1 MIVGTAGHID
11 HGKTAL
17 VRALTGVDADRLPEE
32 KARGITLDLGFAY
45 WPRPDGQVIGFID
58 VPGHEKLVHN
68 MLAGATGIDLVLLV
82 VAADDGIMPQ
92 TREHLAILDLL
103 ALKRGIV
110 ALTKS
115 DLVDEDRRR
124 EVAAEITMAL
134 ARTGLADAEILPVS
148 AVTGEGIDALA
159 QCLDALCLATAAR
172 AADGRFRLA
181 VDRSFT
187 LVGTGTIITGTVLS
201 GQIAAGDAVTV
212 SPSGLAARV
221 RSLHVQ
227 NRPAEQ
233 GQTGQRCAL
242 ALSGAGVTKEA
253 IGRGDMVLDPSL
265 HAPTSRIDARLRVLK
280 SETKP
285 IGQWMPVRFHH
296 GASDLAA
303 RLVVLRGEP
312 ILPGET
318 DLVQIVLEKPIA
330 AVAGDCFI
338 IRDTSASRTIGG
350 GVLIDLRAPERKR
363 RTPERRSELLALD
376 AADPLT
382 ALSAALDGPRG
393 LVDIDAFFRDRA
405 AAATTASEAIERHD
419 LIVLSGGHQTIAMRP
434 ETWRRFAD
442 AAVSTLDGFHAE
454 RPDLQGM
461 GQERLRLSLFPRL
474 PAPLFAAAVHR
485 LVAAG
490 AVVLDRAWLRR
501 PYHEVRMTADEE
513 LVWSRARPLLD
524 GPGRFRPPRVRD
536 VSHEFGIDEKIV
548 RRVFRLAARR
558 GEVDEV
564 ALDHF
569 FLAEIVAEM
578 AGIAMDIASQA
589 DGGRFGAAEFR
600 DRLENG
606 RKVAIHI
613 LEYFDR
619 QGFTMRR
626 GDWRRINPNRMDLF
640 SKRTAPAH
648 GDGAPAKA
656 QTGGDAS
663 PVGRPDFKSGKG
675 RETVLGGFDSR
686 SLPPAS
692 QGARR

>member
-103 ALKRGIV
+103 GLSRGLV
-110 ALTKS
+110 ALTKV
-115 DLVDEDRRR
+115 DLVDDDRLP
-124 EVAAEITMAL
+124 EVAAEITAAL
-134 ARTGLADAEILPVS
+134 AGTCLAGAEILPVS
-148 AVTGEGIDALA
+148 AVTGAGIGTLA
-159 QCLDALCLATAAR
+159 ERLDDLCKATTRR

-187 LVGTGTIITGTVLS
+187 LVGTGTVVTGTVLS
-201 GQIAAGDAVTV
+201 GHVAVGDAVV
-212 SPSGLAARV
+212 ISPTGLAARV

-227 NRPAEQ
+227 NRAAEQ
-233 GQTGQRCAL
+233 GGAGERCAL
-242 ALSGAGVTKEA
+242 ALAGAGITKEA
-253 IGRGDMVLDPSL
+253 IRRGDVVLDPSL

-285 IGQWMPVRFHH
+285 VGQWMPVRFHH
-296 GASDLAA
+296 GASDVAA
-303 RLVVLRGEP
+303 RLVVLREEP
-312 ILPGET
+312 IAPGET
-318 DLVQIVLEKPIA
+318 ELVQIVLEAPIA
-330 AVAGDCFI
+330 AAAGDRFI

-363 RTPERRSELLALD
+363 RAPERRAELLALD
-376 AADPLT
+376 ASDPAA
-382 ALSAALDGPRG
+382 ALSGALDGPRG
-393 LVDIDAFFRDRA
+393 LVDLDGFFRDRA
-405 AAATTASEAIERHD
+405 AAADAADRAVERHD
-419 LIVLSGGHQTIAMRP
+419 LIILSGGHHAMRRR
-434 ETWRRFAD
+434 TWQKFSDTAI
-442 AAVSTLDGFHAE
+442 ATLDAYHAE

-461 GQERLRLSLFPRL
+461 GQEKLRLSLHPRL
-474 PAPLFAAAVHR
+474 PAPVFAAAVQR
-485 LVAAG
+485 LVADG

-501 PYHEVRMTADEE
+501 PQHEVRMSADEE
-513 LVWSRARPLLD
+513 RVWSHTKPLL
-524 GPGRFRPPRVRD
+524 GGVHRFRPPRVRD
-536 VSHEFGIDEKIV
+536 VAHELGIDEKIV

-558 GEVDEV
+558 GEVDEI

-569 FLAEIVAEM
+569 FLADTVAEM
-578 AGIAMDIASQA
+578 ADIAMDVARQA
-589 DGGRFGAAEFR
+589 EAGRFNAAEYR
-600 DRLENG
+600 DRLDNG
-606 RKVAIHI
+606 RKVAIQI

-619 QGFTMRR
+619 HGFTMRR
-626 GDWRRINPNRMDLF
+626 GDWRRINPNRMGMF
-640 SKRTAPAH
+640 VQRAEAAPA
-648 GDGAPAKA
+648 
-656 QTGGDAS
+656 QIGGDAS

-675 RETVLGGFDSR
+675 RETVLGGFDSH
-686 SLPPAS
+686 SLPPA
-692 QGARR
+692 QQRVRR